1 MKRIQ
6 TEMDIDAPPE
16 AVWTALTDLSAYGEW
31 NPQTVWASGE
41 IRDGGEV
48 SLRVEPTHSRPAT
61 LRARVETVE
70 PERTLVW
77 TARLPVPGLFTA
89 RHAFELEPRPD
100 GGTRLRNTETLSGLL
115 VPFVVRN
122 GAERDYEAMNRAL
135 ADRSKSVAVP
145 GSDGP
150 EKRAA

>member
-16 AVWTALTDLSAYGEW
+16 AVWDALTDVSAYSEW

-41 IRDGGEV
+41 VREGGEV
-48 SLRVEPTHSRPAT
+48 ALRVEPSRSRPAT
-61 LRARVETVE
+61 LKARVETVE

-77 TARLPVPGLFTA
+77 TARLPVPGLFAA

-115 VPFVVRN
+115 VPFVVRKD
-122 GAERDYEAMNRAL
+122 AERDYHAMNRAL
-135 ADRSKSVAVP
+135 ADRSKSVAVG
-145 GSDGP
+145 GSDGAQ
-150 EKRAA
+150 KRAA